1 MTNSNDRF
9 DTEIKDDFVS
19 LKKKNPIFSDTFKKI
34 SVAIIL
40 ICSICI
46 LTFFVYLYN
55 NNYYNSSIIESTFA
69 EYCYYVID
77 TKLNL
82 KSENNILNL
91 YGDYSYDYVPSRIE
105 DFNYMTECLEETKN
119 FIYVIKDKNDNIVYS
134 NLENNPHISI
144 RRKIMDNGQFLYIYR
159 QNNVAG
165 SIVQELKTTCVPTL
179 ELVEKTSEI
188 SEVPITGLS
197 LGSTEYVDPVE
208 FLKNQNIY
216 TSFINGKS
224 TRNLYGY
231 YDHFVISYHLDEI
244 DAKDY
249 KIYCAVIEPMY
260 EDVNDIFYQL
270 QTQSN
275 NMQNIFH
282 FCYIFIAVL
291 SLIIAT
297 LTLSLIYTAGQSHKG
312 SDVILMPIDNISIGM
327 QSFILMVIAFFEF
340 IILSIFE
347 IYTQVIAYILLPAT
361 ILLVLSYLCS
371 FSRQFKAKILF
382 KNNSAKKIYFRIKD
396 FCSNYNFPVILLSI
410 SFLIILNGFW
420 YIFLFCSELEF
431 EDFPIILI
439 FIFTIVLDFIFLLW
453 LLRFML
459 NFQKL
464 KKLANE
470 ISIGNIETD
479 IDCSKMDSNTKTLA
493 QDIKNIQNGLSSA
506 IDKAI
511 KGERLKTEL
520 ITNVSHDLK
529 TPLTSIINYVDLLK
543 KENIQNPKAN
553 EYIQILDDKSARLKQ
568 LIDDLVEASK
578 ASSGNISIE
587 FQKIDLYQL
596 IQQACGEYEEKLSKN
611 NLEIKI
617 NCSESIVFVKGDS
630 RHMWRIVENLLS
642 NISKYAMPNSR
653 VYIDITHDLFNGIL
667 TIKNISAEPLDISPE
682 QLTERFVRGDVS
694 RTTEGSGLGL
704 SIAQSLTEVQKGNF
718 KLNIDGDLFKVSVE
732 IPLYEN

>member
-1 MTNSNDRF
+1 MTNSNDKF
-9 DTEIKDDFVS
+9 DTETKDDFVS
-19 LKKKNPIFSDTFKKI
+19 LKKKSEIFSDTFKKI
-34 SVAIIL
+34 SVAIIS

-46 LTFFVYLYN
+46 LTCFVYLYN
-55 NNYYNSSIIESTFA
+55 NNFYNSSIIESTFA

-82 KSENNILNL
+82 KSEDNILSF
-91 YGDYSYDYVPSRIE
+91 YDDYSYEYVPSRIE

-144 RRKIMDNGQFLYIYR
+144 RYKITDNGNSLSIYR
-159 QNNVAG
+159 QNNVVA
-165 SIVQELKTTCVPTL
+165 STATEYVIATTSPSEVG
-179 ELVEKTSEI
+179 VSEI
-188 SEVPITGLS
+188 IISTPS
-197 LGSTEYVDPVE
+197 LGSNEYLDPVE
-208 FLKNQNIY
+208 FLRNQNIY

-231 YDHFVISYHLDEI
+231 YDHFVISYLLDEI

-260 EDVNDIFYQL
+260 EDEGDIFYHL
-270 QTQSN
+270 QTQN
-275 NMQNIFH
+275 DYMQNIFH

-291 SLIIAT
+291 SLIIAA
-297 LTLSLIYTAGQSHKG
+297 LTLSLTYTAGQSYKG
-312 SDVILMPIDNISIGM
+312 SDVTLTPVDSISIGM
-327 QSFILMVIAFFEF
+327 QTFILMVIAFFEF

-361 ILLVLSYLCS
+361 ILLVLNYLCS

-382 KNNSAKKIYFRIKD
+382 KNSSTKKIYFRIKD
-396 FCSNYNFPVILLSI
+396 FCSNYNFPVAILSI

-431 EDFPIILI
+431 EDPPIILI

-453 LLRFML
+453 LLRFTL

-493 QDIKNIQNGLSSA
+493 KDIKNIQNGLSSA
-506 IDKAI
+506 IDKAV

-553 EYIQILDDKSARLKQ
+553 EYIQVLDDKSARLKQ

-617 NCSESIVFVKGDS
+617 TCPESIVFVKGDS

-704 SIAQSLTEVQKGNF
+704 SIAQSLTEIQKGNF
-718 KLNIDGDLFKVSVE
+718 KLSIDGDLFKVTVE